1 MFSFR
6 DSRANPFLSFFSFLI
21 YRLAPPLFPS
31 KLTNKFEKGY
41 AWRRRKQ
48 QRRDSGHNTANSSF
62 NDQQPEQRKPDRSN
76 DSYISFAPSG
86 SLSSSLSS
94 LSGRISLRS
103 AVSNTPRSSVA
114 GSNMSARVHRYL
126 IGTPASRREAAAA
139 TAAPRSA
146 LQPVA
151 AASSLVSSRSS
162 HRTTT
167 STYSWRL
174 RRQPSI
180 DQSLPDFETQVLC
193 PKCEKWVQSRIRYRT
208 GALTWLV
215 AFIM

>member
-1 MFSFR
+1 
-6 DSRANPFLSFFSFLI
+6 
-21 YRLAPPLFPS
+21 
-31 KLTNKFEKGY
+31 
-41 AWRRRKQ
+41 
-48 QRRDSGHNTANSSF
+48 
-62 NDQQPEQRKPDRSN
+62 
-76 DSYISFAPSG
+76 
-86 SLSSSLSS
+86 
-94 LSGRISLRS
+94 
-103 AVSNTPRSSVA
+103 
-114 GSNMSARVHRYL
+114 MSARVHRYL

-139 TAAPRSA
+139 TATPLSA
-146 LQPVA
+146 LQPGA

-208 GALTWLV
+208 GALTWLLLTV
-215 AFIM
+215 FLFWIPFYVKYFKVVNVLISPLTQRKKALLSSNSLLTDCVNAK